1 MSEIFNEQLVKREP
15 QSMDVIKKVIF
26 VVVAIIVVFAV
37 LLTQL
42 FFFVALVV
50 IVEGFILRF
59 LFQGMNL
66 EFEYIMTNHE
76 LDIDKIISKSK
87 RKHMHT
93 LNVKSIIAM
102 AKYQEMDKSTE
113 FKSFDKKVNVSSGV
127 LKDNTYAFIINEDRK
142 RVLVIFE
149 PNEKILK
156 SMKIYMT
163 TRVL

>member
-1 MSEIFNEQLVKREP
+1 MSELFNEQLVKREP
-15 QSMDVIKKVIF
+15 QTMDLVKKTIYVVI
-26 VVVAIIVVFAV
+26 AIAVVFAV
-37 LLTQL
+37 LMTQL

-50 IVEGFILRF
+50 IVEVFVLRF

-66 EFEYIMTNHE
+66 EFEYILTNHE
-76 LDIDKIISKSK
+76 LDIDKVISKSR

-93 LNVKSIIAM
+93 LNVKSIVAM
-102 AKYQEMDKSTE
+102 AKYEEMDKSTE
-113 FKSFDKKVNVSSGV
+113 FRTFDKKVNVSSGV
-127 LKDNTYAFIINEDRK
+127 LKENTYAFIIMEDRK
-142 RVLVIFE
+142 RLLVIFE